1 MSDTLDG
8 LALTNYSVTETK
20 LANAFTTKVTNAYT
34 SANLAYAKANTAV
47 VANGNVAGNLIIS
60 SPYRLGLGVSPN
72 TTLHVQGAS
81 TLESVIEKIN
91 VSATALSA
99 NLTFDVLN
107 QPILYLT
114 SSATA
119 NSTINFRGNS
129 TVTLDGLMRTGQ
141 SLTLSLLVTNGS
153 IGYKANVVLVD
164 NILQVTKWAGGSEPA
179 SGNPFC
185 VDLYSYTII
194 KTGNNAFSVF
204 ASQQK
209 YG

>member
-8 LALTNYSVTETK
+8 LALTDYSVSETK

-34 SANLAYAKANTAV
+34 AANLAYAKANSAV
-47 VANGNVAGNLIIS
+47 APGTNVTGNITFTTG
-60 SPYRLGLGVSPN
+60 RLGLGTSPN

-91 VSATALSA
+91 VSATPLTA
-99 NLTFDVLN
+99 NLNFDVLT

-119 NSTINFRGNS
+119 NATINFRGNS
-129 TVTLDGLMRTGQ
+129 TIALDGLLRIGQ
-141 SLTLSLLVTNGS
+141 TITASLLVTNGS
-153 IGYKANVVLVD
+153 TPYKANVVLVD
-164 NILQVTKWAGGSEPA
+164 NIVQAVKWAGALEPV

-194 KTGNNAFSVF
+194 KTGNSAFTVL

-209 YG
+209 YA